1 MPLPS
6 PRPSPRRAG
15 ICIAAAVLLAAA
27 ALPAAAAGPPE
38 LKRVILSTG
47 GVGYFEY
54 QASVENSEELTLSVP
69 LDQVDD
75 VLKSLTVDGARA
87 SVALAGREPLEQTFR
102 TLPFDRDALDSPAA
116 LLNALQG
123 ARIRVAGTRTIEGRL
138 LRVVPVQVRLPDQ
151 GGVVTRHRVGVLT
164 AQGLQEFVLE
174 DEPAVEFVEPALRAQ
189 VDTALAAVAANQA
202 QGRRTLRVAA
212 AGQGQRTIR
221 LAYVVAAPVWKVSYR
236 LSFRGEA
243 ASGARLQGYAILE
256 NMSGQ
261 DWKGVELTLTSGY
274 PVMYRQELYTAL
286 YNDRP
291 VAPVDVPG
299 RLTPRVDQG
308 EMEMAA
314 KAGPAR
320 DEARMRGLPQAAAA
334 APAGRFMALSEAAP
348 SPAPPPPP
356 PPSQTSEIIG
366 GSVLFRLPA
375 PVSARNGESLMV
387 PIVDRSVPAER
398 LSIFQPEVHTLHP
411 LASVRLRN
419 DGDTALPPGLI
430 TLYESNGATD
440 TAFVGDARIGVVPAG
455 EERIVGFALDQKT
468 RIDREPG
475 PREQVAKAKIAGGL
489 LELTVTDRNTTV
501 FRIKAPAREAREV
514 VIEQPR
520 MAGWSLADPDEK
532 SVALTPSHYRIAR
545 KLPAGG
551 TVTVPVTMSRPVV
564 QQVSLIDTNAD
575 RLTAIARMGGLDDAA
590 RAAIARA
597 AELKREI
604 DRRQA
609 ALGEIDG
616 RRKAIVEEQS
626 RIRDNMARVPA
637 NSDLAR
643 RYLAKLNEQETELEK
658 LAAERAAAA
667 QRVEEAKKA
676 LADYVATVTL

>member
-1 MPLPS
+1 MPLTAPW
-6 PRPSPRRAG
+6 PSPRRAAT
-15 ICIAAAVLLAAA
+15 CIAAAAICAAA
-27 ALPAAAAGPPE
+27 ALPAAAAGPLE

-102 TLPFDRDALDSPAA
+102 TLPFDREALDSPAA

-123 ARIRVAGTRTIEGRL
+123 ARIRVAGSRTIEGRL
-138 LRVVPVQVRLPDQ
+138 IRVVPVQVRLPDQ
-151 GGVVTRHRVGVLT
+151 GGVVTRHRVAVLT

-202 QGRRTLRVAA
+202 QGRRTLRVTAN
-212 AGQGQRTIR
+212 GQGQRTIR

-236 LSFRGEA
+236 LSFRSEA

-308 EMEMAA
+308 EMEIAA

-320 DEARMRGLPQAAAA
+320 DQARMRGLPQAAAA
-334 APAGRFMALSEAAP
+334 APAGRFMAMSEAAP

-356 PPSQTSEIIG
+356 PSQASEIVG
-366 GSVLFRLPA
+366 GSVLFRLPS
-375 PVSARNGESLMV
+375 PVSAKNGESLMV
-387 PIVDRSVPAER
+387 PIVDRSVPADR
-398 LSIFQPEVHTLHP
+398 LSIYQPEVHTLNP

-430 TLYESNGATD
+430 TLYEGNGATD

-455 EERIVGFALDQKT
+455 EERIIGFALDQKT

-475 PREQVAKAKIAGGL
+475 PREQLAKAKIAGGL

-520 MAGWSLADPDEK
+520 MAGWSLAEPDEK
-532 SVALTPSHYRIAR
+532 SVTLTPSHYRIAR

-590 RAAIARA
+590 RATIARA

-609 ALGEIDG
+609 TLGEIDG
-616 RRKAIVEEQS
+616 KRKAIVEEQS

-643 RYLAKLNEQETELEK
+643 RYLAKLNEQETEIEK

-676 LADYVATVTL
+676 LADYVATVKL

>member
-1 MPLPS
+1 MPLAS
-6 PRPSPRRAG
+6 PWPSPRRAG
-15 ICIAAAVLLAAA
+15 TCIAAVLLAVA
-27 ALPAAAAGPPE
+27 ALPAGAATPLE

-54 QASVENSEELTLSVP
+54 HSSVENNEELTLSVP

-87 SVALAGREPLEQTFR
+87 SVALAGREPLDQAFR
-102 TLPFDRDALDSPAA
+102 ALPFGRDALDSPAA

-123 ARIRVAGTRTIEGRL
+123 ARIRVAGSRTIEGRL
-138 LRVVPVQVRLPDQ
+138 LRVVPVQVRLPEPQ
-151 GGVVTRHRVGVLT
+151 GVVTRHRVGVLT

-189 VDTALAAVAANQA
+189 IDTALAAVAANQA
-202 QGRRTLRVAA
+202 QDRRTLRVQA
-212 AGQGQRTIR
+212 AGQGQRTVR
-221 LAYVVAAPVWKVSYR
+221 LAYVVAAPVWKVTYR
-236 LSFRGEA
+236 LSFRSDA
-243 ASGARLQGYAILE
+243 AAGARLQGYAVLE

-308 EMEMAA
+308 EMELAA

-334 APAGRFMALSEAAP
+334 APAGRFMAMSEAAP

-356 PPSQTSEIIG
+356 PSQASEIVG
-366 GSVLFRLPA
+366 GSVLFRLPS
-375 PVSARNGESLMV
+375 PVSAKNGESLMV
-387 PIVDRSVPAER
+387 PIIDRPMPADR
-398 LSIFQPEVHTLHP
+398 LSVYQPEVHTLHP

-419 DGDTALPPGLI
+419 DTETALPPGLI
-430 TLYESNGATD
+430 TLYESNGATG
-440 TAFVGDARIGVVPAG
+440 TAFVGDARTGVLPAG
-455 EERIVGFALDQKT
+455 EDRIVGFALDQKT

-475 PREQVAKAKIAGGL
+475 PREQLAKAKISGGL

-501 FRIKAPAREAREV
+501 FRIKAPAREPREV

-520 MAGWSLADPDEK
+520 MAGWTLAEPDEK
-532 SVALTPSHYRIAR
+532 SAALTPTHYRIAR
-545 KLPAGG
+545 SLPAGG
-551 TVTVPVTMSRPVV
+551 TAAVAVTMSRPVV
-564 QQVSLIDTNAD
+564 QQVALIDANAD
-575 RLTAIARMGGLDDAA
+575 RLAAISRMGGLDDAA
-590 RAAIARA
+590 RAAIVRA

-609 ALGEIDG
+609 ALGEIEG

-626 RIRDNMARVPA
+626 RIRDNIARVPA

-658 LAAERAAAA
+658 LEGERAAAA
-667 QRVEEAKKA
+667 RRVEEAKKA
-676 LADYVATVTL
+676 LADYVATVKL